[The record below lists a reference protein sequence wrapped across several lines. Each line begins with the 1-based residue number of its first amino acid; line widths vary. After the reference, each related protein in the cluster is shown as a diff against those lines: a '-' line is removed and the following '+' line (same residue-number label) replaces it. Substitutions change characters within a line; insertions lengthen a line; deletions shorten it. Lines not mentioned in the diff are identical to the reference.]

1 MSRHPSEPTPTLL
14 EIRPLTAEA
23 FAPFGEVI
31 DRKQHTHFLINGGST
46 ERYHRMARVDT
57 GPDDGSAIISIFRKP
72 AANTFPFRVAMMEQH
87 PFGSQ
92 AFIPLKG
99 RPFLVLVAASAQAVE
114 QGDLALFISNGSQG
128 VNYSAG
134 TWHHPLI
141 TLEDDDELLV
151 VDRQGD
157 RSNCIE
163 VQLPDSLD
171 LQVPYPSSLPD
182 L

>member
-1 MSRHPSEPTPTLL
+1 MSRLTPESTSTILQA
-14 EIRPLTAEA
+14 IPLTAEA

-46 ERYHRMARVDT
+46 ERYHQMANVET
-57 GPDDGSAIISIFRKP
+57 GPEDGRAIISIFRKP
-72 AANTFPFRVAMMEQH
+72 VANTFPFRVEMMEQH

-99 RPFLVLVAASAQAVE
+99 KPFLILVAASAQAVE
-114 QGDLALFISNGSQG
+114 QGDLALFISDGSQG
-128 VNYSAG
+128 VNYAAG
-134 TWHHPLI
+134 TWHYPLI

-157 RSNCIE
+157 RDNCNEI
-163 VQLPDSLD
+163 QRPDSSD
-171 LQVPYPSSLPD
+171 LWVAYPSSLPS
-182 L
+182 